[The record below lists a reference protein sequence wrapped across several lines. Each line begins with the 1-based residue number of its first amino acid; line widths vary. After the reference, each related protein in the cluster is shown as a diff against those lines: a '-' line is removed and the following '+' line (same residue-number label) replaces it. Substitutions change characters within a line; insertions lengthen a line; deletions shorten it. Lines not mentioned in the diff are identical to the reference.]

1 MKTRLK
7 TIAICLLISLTAL
20 FTQKAQA
27 QVTAGIGLAYGSKIS
42 TAGIN
47 ITGQIYITENIAV
60 APAFTYYFPSTTGII
75 LGYKRKWYE
84 VNLDAN
90 YYPNL
95 NILDGKLKTY
105 GLAGVNYAIIS
116 YPNYVY
122 GFFGNTVNNNNTSS
136 RFGANIG
143 AGADFD
149 MGKKITP
156 FAQLKY
162 TIGFGSHNQAQIAA
176 GIRFKF

>member
-1 MKTRLK
+1 MKTTLK
-7 TIAICLLISLTAL
+7 TTVICVLISLTTL
-20 FTQKAQA
+20 YVQKIQAQA
-27 QVTAGIGLAYGSKIS
+27 TAGIGLAYGSKIS
-42 TAGIN
+42 TAGVC
-47 ITGQIYITENIAV
+47 ITGQIYINKNIAI

-84 VNLDAN
+84 GNIDVN

-105 GLAGVNYAIIS
+105 GLAGANYSIIS
-116 YPNYVY
+116 YPNYTY
-122 GFFGNTVNNNNTSS
+122 WNFSNEKDYKSS
-136 RFGANIG
+136 RFGLNIG

-149 MGKKITP
+149 MGKKIIP

-162 TIGFGSHNQAQIAA
+162 TIGFGSYSQAQIAA
-176 GIRFKF
+176 GMRFKF

>member
-1 MKTRLK
+1 MKTTLK

-20 FTQKAQA
+20 FTQKVQA

-47 ITGQIYITENIAV
+47 ITGQIYITKNIAV

-84 VNLDAN
+84 VNVDAN

-105 GLAGVNYAIIS
+105 GLAGVNYSIIS
-116 YPNYVY
+116 YPNYTY
-122 GFFGNTVNNNNTSS
+122 WYYNNKKDYKSS
-136 RFGANIG
+136 KFGANIG
-143 AGADFD
+143 AGAEFD

-156 FAQLKY
+156 FVQLKY
-162 TIGFGSHNQAQIAA
+162 TIGFDSYNQAQIAA

>member
-7 TIAICLLISLTAL
+7 TIIIFLLISSIAL
-20 FTQKAQA
+20 FVQKAQA
-27 QVTAGIGLAYGSKIS
+27 QVTAGVGLAYGSKIS
-42 TAGIN
+42 TVGIN
-47 ITGQIYITENIAV
+47 VTAQFYITENIAV

-84 VNLDAN
+84 ANIDAN
-90 YYPNL
+90 YYPDIE
-95 NILDGKLKTY
+95 ILKGKLKTY
-105 GLAGVNYAIIS
+105 GLVGANYAVIS
-116 YPNYVY
+116 YPDYTY
-122 GFFGNTVNNNNTSS
+122 WTYTTSS
-136 RFGANIG
+136 DYTSSNFGVNIG

-162 TIGFGSHNQAQIAA
+162 TIGFDSYSQAQIVA